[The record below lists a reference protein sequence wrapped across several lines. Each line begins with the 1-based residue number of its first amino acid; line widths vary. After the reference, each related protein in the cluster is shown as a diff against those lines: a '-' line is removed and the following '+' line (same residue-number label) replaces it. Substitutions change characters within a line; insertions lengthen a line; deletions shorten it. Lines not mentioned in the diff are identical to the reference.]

1 MTRAELNIYIEL
13 YKRKE
18 YHSIPIGS
26 YANRDYFYCTN
37 KQVETL
43 KLLSDDTTTSI
54 GYGGA
59 ARCFTGET
67 LVQTNKGHVPI
78 SLIKEGDFVLS
89 FNEFSK
95 KREYKKV
102 LKKFM
107 YNLAEPPKMAIFANN
122 LKCTFDHE
130 FLFRG
135 KWTKANELRKRS
147 LEKSNSDLL
156 GFKHG
161 KDSYRKP
168 QGVWK
173 IKTNEASSRQ
183 KWLFKNSFSNREKVK
198 NSKSSQRG
206 CKSIYQKP
214 FGFRNSKSQELYKDR
229 QSCGKLR
236 MDVSGRKQKACLFE
250 WKAWQYLEKRRET
263 TRELFKKRRRQWLFK
278 INRKTSFR
286 NTCKIQTS
294 KIHKRDASN
303 RIQCKSIYNKRCNS
317 KEVLESR
324 EITIQ
329 EIKNIK
335 YKYLNEPIY
344 DLHVEDNHN
353 YTVTKNNIIVHNS
366 GKTVIEVVA
375 IIFDCLAYPDIAWGL
390 ARKEL
395 TTLKRTAL
403 LTLFKQLSFYG
414 IETGEDYN
422 YNQQLNKI
430 TFTNKSEIFL
440 IDSAKHPTDPLHTRF
455 GGFELTRC
463 AVDESN
469 ETDQEIIDKL
479 FERTGWRNNEKHGL
493 KRKMFECFNP
503 AKNHV
508 YSKFYKPSVD
518 GQEKEFRKFILAL
531 PTDNPNPAVAEWIT
545 DMLNDN
551 TISESTKQ
559 RQIYG
564 NFEFD
569 DNPYAMFDYSKICD
583 IFTNNYVQGNNQRY
597 MTADI
602 AYMGADLFTI
612 FIWEGFKVIKTY
624 GIDKIDETAIGTKI
638 KELAELHKIPFS
650 NIVYDADGLRK
661 FTANSLKRLTVA
673 RGFVN
678 NSAPIKDKQ
687 YRNLK
692 SECAFM
698 LKKYVDEGLIYI
710 EDLTFKKQIIAD
722 LEQICRMPT
731 DDEGKISLEP
741 KKKFK
746 ERTGRSPDWFDALL
760 MRFIFELKTLPQWA

>member
-18 YHSIPIGS
+18 YKSIPIGS
-26 YANRDYFYCTN
+26 YANGDYFYCTD
-37 KQVETL
+37 KQIKTL
-43 KLLSDDTTTSI
+43 RLLSDETTTSI

-59 ARCFTGET
+59 AR
-67 LVQTNKGHVPI
+67 
-78 SLIKEGDFVLS
+78 
-89 FNEFSK
+89 
-95 KREYKKV
+95 
-102 LKKFM
+102 
-107 YNLAEPPKMAIFANN
+107 
-122 LKCTFDHE
+122 
-130 FLFRG
+130 
-135 KWTKANELRKRS
+135 
-147 LEKSNSDLL
+147 
-156 GFKHG
+156 
-161 KDSYRKP
+161 
-168 QGVWK
+168 
-173 IKTNEASSRQ
+173 
-183 KWLFKNSFSNREKVK
+183 
-198 NSKSSQRG
+198 
-206 CKSIYQKP
+206 
-214 FGFRNSKSQELYKDR
+214 
-229 QSCGKLR
+229 
-236 MDVSGRKQKACLFE
+236 
-250 WKAWQYLEKRRET
+250 
-263 TRELFKKRRRQWLFK
+263 
-278 INRKTSFR
+278 
-286 NTCKIQTS
+286 
-294 KIHKRDASN
+294 
-303 RIQCKSIYNKRCNS
+303 
-317 KEVLESR
+317 
-324 EITIQ
+324 
-329 EIKNIK
+329 
-335 YKYLNEPIY
+335 
-344 DLHVEDNHN
+344 
-353 YTVTKNNIIVHNS
+353 S

-518 GQEKEFRKFILAL
+518 GQEKEFRKFVLAL
-531 PTDNPNPAVAEWIT
+531 PSDNPNPAVAEWIN

-687 YRNLK
+687 YKNLK

-722 LEQICRMPT
+722 LEQICRLPT